1 MRRIIMK
8 FGIIGTN
15 WITDQFIAAA
25 SNHAEFTIGAV
36 YSRTEEKAREFADQY
51 DVKNVFTN
59 MEEMFQSGTIDAVYI
74 ATPNVFHAEQS
85 ILALQNGIHVLC
97 EKPAVTSVSEIE
109 EVIKA
114 SEEHQT
120 TYMEA
125 MKSTVTPAF
134 LNLKNQIGKIGQI
147 RRFVFHFNQYSSRY
161 DKYKDGIIENAFKPE
176 LGNGA
181 RMDLGVYCIAPLVHL
196 VGKPNSV
203 VNNTHRLS
211 TGAEGQGSMI
221 LNYDDFEAIIMY
233 SKITDS
239 FLPSEIQGEKGVI
252 EIDKISKPEKMRIKY
267 RDGESEDLSVE
278 HAFDSMYYEA
288 AEFIKTVNN
297 QQIESSIN
305 THDISRKITEILT
318 K

>member
-1 MRRIIMK
+1 MK

-25 SNHAEFTIGAV
+25 SNHAEFSIGAV
-36 YSRTEEKAREFADQY
+36 FSRTEEKARVFAEKY
-51 DVKNVFTN
+51 DVQNVFTN

-85 ILALQNGIHVLC
+85 ILALKNGIHVLC
-97 EKPAVTSVSEIE
+97 EKPAVTSMSEIE
-109 EVIKA
+109 EVIKTA
-114 SEEHQT
+114 EENQT

-134 LNLKNQIGKIGQI
+134 LSLKKQVEKIGKI
-147 RRFVFHFNQYSSRY
+147 RRFVFHYNQYSSRY
-161 DKYKDGIIENAFKPE
+161 DKYKNGVIENAFKPE

-203 VNNTHRLS
+203 VNNTYRLS

-239 FLPSEIQGEKGVI
+239 YLPSEIQGEKGVI
-252 EIDKISKPEKMRIKY
+252 EIDKISEPEKMRIKY
-267 RDGESEDLSVE
+267 RDGESEDISVD
-278 HAFDSMYYEA
+278 HTFDLMYYEA

-297 QQIESSIN
+297 KQIESSIN
-305 THDISRKITEILT
+305 THDITRKITEILT